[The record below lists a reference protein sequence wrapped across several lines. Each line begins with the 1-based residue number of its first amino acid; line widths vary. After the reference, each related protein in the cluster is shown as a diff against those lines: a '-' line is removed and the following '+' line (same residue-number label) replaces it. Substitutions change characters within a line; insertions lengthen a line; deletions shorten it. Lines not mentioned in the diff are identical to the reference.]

1 MCMCVQYF
9 PSCSGSGL
17 LPGNASLVRPFFAP
31 GASHLC
37 VNKLIETIIAESFV
51 GSDDSGKSM
60 SVGSTSASHTISSHF
75 EESRPTF
82 ECENGTNDSQPLKHM
97 NKMTD
102 EIKTPRRKR
111 SRKLGRPEYP
121 FEDGALLQQMIQKTD
136 FKDNMARSDP
146 ADGIIPRKR
155 LKESTVSAPAVE
167 FSPEIS
173 NTRFDLCTELNDPAS
188 LKLSGA
194 WRLIDNILNEGTL
207 ESNSR
212 RTQEEINNNSRKK
225 AARSASHDVTV
236 PQANRVLRK
245 SKRVNQGLRY
255 KELMSKGVLYTSR
268 KSTDCK

>member
-1 MCMCVQYF
+1 M
-9 PSCSGSGL
+9 PA
-17 LPGNASLVRPFFAP
+17 NASLVRPFFAP

-51 GSDDSGKSM
+51 GAEDSGKGT
-60 SVGSTSASHTISSHF
+60 SVGSTSALHTISSHF
-75 EESRPTF
+75 EGSRPTF
-82 ECENGTNDSQPLKHM
+82 ECENGASDSQPLRHV
-97 NKMTD
+97 NKITD
-102 EIKTPRRKR
+102 EVKTPRRKR
-111 SRKLGRPEYP
+111 SRRPEYP
-121 FEDGALLQQMIQKTD
+121 FEDGALSRQTIQKTD
-136 FKDNMARSDP
+136 FKDNTARSDF
-146 ADGIIPRKR
+146 ADGVLPQKR
-155 LKESTVSAPAVE
+155 LKESTISAPAVE

-173 NTRFDLCTELNDPAS
+173 NARFDLCTELNDAAS

-194 WRLIDNILNEGTL
+194 WRLIDNILNEGTH

-212 RTQEEINNNSRKK
+212 RAQEEINNNGREK
-225 AARSASHDVTV
+225 ATRSASHDVTV